1 MLLVM
6 IRKIALDT
14 VKFVKYISLLIL
26 IIIMPSLLLGSS
38 AFAVEVTNLYTG
50 KILVNDKSQKTRI
63 KAHKWA
69 IEQVLSKVSGNNNIL
84 ENTVIKREV
93 LRNSAS
99 YIRSFAFKTDE
110 QGRTFLVDQFYQ
122 TKIDEL
128 IKSVGGSLWG
138 RRRPNTLVWLV
149 IEEGVNRSIVELEQ
163 YPQLSE
169 VLSQSSDDRGLPL
182 LLPLMDTIDKGAI
195 YSSDIWARF
204 EEPVIA
210 ASIRYNV
217 DNYIM
222 ARMRYV
228 HSTKGNNY
236 QKGWLLQFQLMKQKK
251 PLLTGEFNGEQ
262 FSVIRQMVNSIGDY
276 YASEYAIN
284 SEQTGADNLE
294 LTLEGVPN
302 VVALTKA
309 EKYLKSLPPVADV
322 KLLRVNKHQVKFLL
336 DLSGE
341 VGDVI
346 RALSLLSE
354 FEKMKDTDE
363 PVTTL
368 SIDEQLNNLPK
379 EYTDETTPAGDNAS
393 LLNTTGDLANQV
405 ELVDSGASLEESAAT
420 LEENSVSLDPE
431 VKAEVKKK
439 TIFLNY
445 KWSGK

>member
-6 IRKIALDT
+6 IRKIALNT
-14 VKFVKYISLLIL
+14 VKFVKYIRLLIL
-26 IIIMPSLLLGSS
+26 IITLSTLLLGSA

-50 KILVNDKSQKTRI
+50 KILVNDKSQKTRV

-69 IEQVLSKVSGNNNIL
+69 IEQVLSKVSGNNHIL
-84 ENTVIKREV
+84 ENTVIKREI

-99 YIRSFAFKTDE
+99 YIKSFAFKTDD

-122 TKIDEL
+122 IKIDEL

-169 VLSQSSDDRGLPL
+169 VLNQSSDDRGLPL
-182 LLPLMDTIDKGAI
+182 VLPLMDSIDKEAI

-228 HSTKGNNY
+228 HSSKGNNY
-236 QKGWLLQFQLMKQKK
+236 NKGWLLQFQLMKQSK

-262 FSVIRQMVNSIGDY
+262 FSVIRQMVNNIGDY
-276 YASEYAIN
+276 YAGEYAIN

-302 VVALTKA
+302 VVALSKA
-309 EKYLKSLPPVADV
+309 ESYLKSLPPVADV
-322 KLLRVNKHQVKFLL
+322 KLLKVHKHQVKFLL

-341 VGDVI
+341 GADVI

-354 FEKMKDTDE
+354 FEKLKNTEDKTA
-363 PVTTL
+363 TL

-379 EYTDETTPAGDNAS
+379 EYTYTDETTLVGDNDPS
-393 LLNTTGDLANQV
+393 LNITSDLANQAD
-405 ELVDSGASLEESAAT
+405 LTDSAALQDDNPASLAPKIKVEE
-420 LEENSVSLDPE
+420 P
-431 VKAEVKKK
+431 KK
-439 TIFLNY
+439 TIYLNY
-445 KWSGK
+445 KWLGK